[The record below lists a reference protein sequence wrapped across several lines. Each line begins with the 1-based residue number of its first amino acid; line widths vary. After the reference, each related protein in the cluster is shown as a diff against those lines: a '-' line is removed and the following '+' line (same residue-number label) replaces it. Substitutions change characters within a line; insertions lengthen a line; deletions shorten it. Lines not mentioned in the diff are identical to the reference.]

1 MVTMSSLALFLVLLI
16 GMAVAAALLILR
28 IPSFF
33 SPDGGD
39 PVTAGVLAFVF
50 VVFSV
55 SARLVRPAS
64 AD

>member
-1 MVTMSSLALFLVLLI
+1 MVTTSSLALFLVLLI

-50 VVFSV
+50 VVFAV
-55 SARLVRPAS
+55 GAQLARTAG
-64 AD
+64 AE